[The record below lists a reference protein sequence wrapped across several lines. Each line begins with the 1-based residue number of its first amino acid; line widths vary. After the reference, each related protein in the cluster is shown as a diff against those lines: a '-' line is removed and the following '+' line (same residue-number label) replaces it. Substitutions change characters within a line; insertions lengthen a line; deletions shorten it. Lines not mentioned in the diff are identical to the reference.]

1 MPARDGED
9 TKKQTRLRTSGPPPT
24 HPEDRQRPPPTHPED
39 RQQFFPKGFPLK
51 DYLAQPSWDGR
62 LVCLKFCAGLQCN
75 YGDQCRYSH
84 SLPAS
89 IAQDK
94 GVWQH
99 NAEVLRLIASGVLSE
114 ADAAW
119 HFLAPPDG
127 STSSDPPS
135 LVVDAAGQTWHAVF
149 PPLEGLEGLT
159 WDIPAEDLAEDPSI
173 TSTRR

>member
-1 MPARDGED
+1 MPARDEENA
-9 TKKQTRLRTSGPPPT
+9 KKQTRLRTSG
-24 HPEDRQRPPPTHPED
+24 PPPTHPED

-62 LVCLKFCAGLQCN
+62 LVCLKFCAGLQCK
-75 YGDQCRYSH
+75 YGDQCRHSH

-94 GVWQH
+94 GIWQH

-135 LVVDAAGQTWHAVF
+135 LVEDAAGQTWHAVF

>member
-1 MPARDGED
+1 MSAGKSSEAAER
-9 TKKQTRLRTSGPPPT
+9 S
-24 HPEDRQRPPPTHPED
+24 PER
-39 RQQFFPKGFPLK
+39 QFFPKGFPLK
-51 DYLAQPSWDGR
+51 EYLAKPSWDGR
-62 LVCLKFCAGLQCN
+62 LVCLQFCAGLQCK
-75 YGDQCRYSH
+75 YGDRCRHAH

-114 ADAAW
+114 ADAVW
-119 HFLAPPDG
+119 HFLAPPWSAGLG

-135 LVVDAAGQTWHAVF
+135 LVEDAAGQTWHAVD

-159 WDIPAEDLAEDPSI
+159 WDIPAEDA